1 MPIGQDNITYS
12 GKQAEEII
20 MLPIVESTKLE
31 QLHTIITGVKAKQQV
46 VYIGDLDKITKL
58 DAGCGLGASEAD
70 LDLSEK
76 WWDPAELKV
85 WLTECYKT
93 NMDKLFAWGGKNGIE
108 RSDLTDTE
116 YLQMIIERV
125 EATMPKD
132 AFRIVWFAS
141 KTIANVSGGGVLK
154 NGVSVTDYNQIN
166 GFWDQIYDI
175 MTANPGQKVAI
186 AENALTTKAAQMAL
200 AADTAVDV
208 FEGLLTS
215 STVDPRLLGD
225 DNRVIYCTQSL
236 FNNYK
241 KYLRSFP
248 NIDASYERIEGRYDS
263 LMFDGV
269 QVISVPDWDRIIRAD
284 FDNGT
289 KYDLPHRAVL
299 TTKDNLPIALDA
311 SEALTDLK
319 VFYDDVTELNH
330 IKGGYKMDAM
340 VAVDFM
346 IAAAY

>member
-20 MLPIVESTKLE
+20 MLPIVESTKIE
-31 QLHTIITGVKAKQQV
+31 QLHTIITGVKARQQV
-46 VYIGDLDKITKL
+46 VYMGDLDKITKL

-70 LDLSEK
+70 LELSEK
-76 WWDPAELKV
+76 FWDPAELKV
-85 WLTECYKT
+85 WLTECYKDGL
-93 NMDKLFAWGGKNGIE
+93 NKLFAWAGKNGID

-116 YLQMIIERV
+116 YLEMIIERV

-132 AFRIVWFAS
+132 AFRIAWFAA
-141 KTIANVSGGGVLK
+141 KDMANVSGGGVLK
-154 NGVSVTDYNQIN
+154 NGVAVADYNQLD
-166 GFWDQIYDI
+166 GFFEQIFAI
-175 MTANPGQKVAI
+175 MAANPGQRVTI
-186 AENALTTKAAQMAL
+186 AENALTTKAAQLAL
-200 AADTAVDV
+200 ADDTAVNV
-208 FEGLLTS
+208 FEELLTS
-215 STVDPRLLGD
+215 STVSPSLQGD
-225 DNRVIYCTQSL
+225 ENRVIYCTQSL

-248 NIDASYERIEGRYDS
+248 NIEASYARIEGRYDS

-269 QVISVPDWDRIIRAD
+269 QIVSVPDWDRIIRSD

-299 TTKDNLPIALDA
+299 STKDNLPIALDA

-330 IKGGYKMDAM
+330 IKGGYKMDVM
-340 VAVDFM
+340 VAIDSM